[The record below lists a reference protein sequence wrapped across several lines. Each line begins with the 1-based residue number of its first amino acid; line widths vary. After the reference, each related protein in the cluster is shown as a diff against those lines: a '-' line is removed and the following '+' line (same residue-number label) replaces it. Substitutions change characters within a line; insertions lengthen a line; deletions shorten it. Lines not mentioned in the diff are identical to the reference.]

1 LTSDIW
7 TTDDKTP
14 FMAITAHYIKDW
26 ELKIVLMD
34 FIHIPGSHSGVNI
47 AKFFNDAIDDV
58 GFVARKNLWLDNASN
73 NDAFV
78 SSLHLY
84 PEYDILHVRCLG
96 HILNLICQAAT
107 SNIKDSVL
115 NLKGLVI
122 KVRDSSLGRL
132 ALSNKCEEMSLKNL
146 VLTLDVP
153 TRWNSTFMMVKRC
166 LFSCQQLFFL
176 EIF

>member
-1 LTSDIW
+1 MIENLLNSDSKISFTSDIW
-7 TTDDKTP
+7 TTDDKTT
-14 FMAITAHYIKDW
+14 FMVITAHYIKDW
-26 ELKIVLMD
+26 ELKVVLMD

-58 GFVARKNLWLDNASN
+58 GFVCKNKFMAVTPSN

-96 HILNLICQAAT
+96 DILNLICKAAT
-107 SNIKDSVL
+107 SNIEDSIL

-122 KVRDSSLGRL
+122 KVRGSSLSRL
-132 ALSNKCEEMSLKNL
+132 ACPINVKKCH
-146 VLTLDVP
+146 
-153 TRWNSTFMMVKRC
+153 
-166 LFSCQQLFFL
+166 
-176 EIF
+176 